1 MRIAIAQINTTVGDL
16 AGNAQKIKDYIAKAS
31 DAKAD
36 IVIFPE
42 LAVTGYPPED
52 LLLKPKFVRDTIER
66 LKEIAAVAG
75 DLHAVVGFVDA
86 VKGKLC
92 NAAAILH
99 GGKVQA
105 VYHKIKLPNYGVFD
119 EQRYFVPGTVP
130 LNITIGGVNIGINI
144 CEDIWYDEGPIR
156 LQCAAGAQL
165 ILVINASPYHA
176 GKVKEREKI
185 IQGQAKDNKVFI
197 AYGNLVGGQ
206 DELIF
211 DGFSMAANPEGRII
225 ARADGFREELLLV
238 ELPLGKTAAE
248 PQKNS
253 VSPLLSLEEEV
264 YEALLLGIKD
274 YLRKNGFKKVVIG
287 LSGGID
293 SAIVA
298 ALAADAL
305 GPGNVTGIFMPT
317 RYSSNESKEDAEE
330 LAKNLGISFITVP
343 IDHVFSVYTE
353 TLTPHFEGR
362 EPDITEENLQA
373 RIRGNII
380 MAFSNKFGWLVLT
393 TGNKSEMST
402 GYATLYGDM
411 AGGFA
416 VIKDVPKMLVYAI
429 SHHRNTKSHVIPD
442 RVLTKAPTAE
452 LRPDQKDSD
461 SLPEYEILDRIL
473 KLYIENDRSA
483 AEIVAKGFDEATV
496 YKVMNLVDKSEYK
509 RRQSPPGIKITPK
522 AFGRDRRM
530 PITNRYTEKPKLL
543 KEGKPLHTEGR

>member
-16 AGNAQKIKDYIAKAS
+16 AGNAQKIKDYIGKAS

-36 IVIFPE
+36 IVLFPE

-99 GGKVQA
+99 SGKVQA

-211 DGFSMAANPEGRII
+211 DGFSMAASPEGKIILWSQPEIILYDDDTMVRMSYPDLVEDDGRYFVTETQKDI
-225 ARADGFREELLLV
+225 ARVHELDPALLEGLWGQFERAEVAWEGLLLEWNPTEARAGETPAPRDQDMAVV
-238 ELPLGKTAAE
+238 EMPPLPAFLTRDNTRADYGTRDLRQGLALDLWLQLQTLEAGQVLVDTRVFCRARARTAPSGACE
-248 PQKNS
+248 GETAGAVQSETAGAVQLEAAGIALVTTDRGTIEIILKDGRSENRWDCDPGTIEAGTLHHLVVSVDGGPKIITFIVDGRLCDGGEARQFGWGRFSPNLRTPEGGDILRIAPQ
-253 VSPLLSLEEEV
+253 V
-264 YEALLLGIKD
+264 
-274 YLRKNGFKKVVIG
+274 
-287 LSGGID
+287 
-293 SAIVA
+293 
-298 ALAADAL
+298 
-305 GPGNVTGIFMPT
+305 
-317 RYSSNESKEDAEE
+317 
-330 LAKNLGISFITVP
+330 KNLRLYERYLKT
-343 IDHVFSVYTE
+343 
-353 TLTPHFEGR
+353 
-362 EPDITEENLQA
+362 
-373 RIRGNII
+373 
-380 MAFSNKFGWLVLT
+380 
-393 TGNKSEMST
+393 SE
-402 GYATLYGDM
+402 
-411 AGGFA
+411 
-416 VIKDVPKMLVYAI
+416 AI
-429 SHHRNTKSHVIPD
+429 SNYHAG
-442 RVLTKAPTAE
+442 LE
-452 LRPDQKDSD
+452 L
-461 SLPEYEILDRIL
+461 
-473 KLYIENDRSA
+473 
-483 AEIVAKGFDEATV
+483 KG
-496 YKVMNLVDKSEYK
+496 LC
-509 RRQSPPGIKITPK
+509 I
-522 AFGRDRRM
+522 
-530 PITNRYTEKPKLL
+530 
-543 KEGKPLHTEGR
+543 